1 MQFLFSHVIAAADH
15 AGVTLK
21 RQLLEKLSLYPEL
34 QWADEGVFEAA
45 PSVDYPDQVPKVA
58 AAVSQKT
65 VAGLLIC
72 GSGVGMSIA
81 ANRYPHVRAVL
92 CQDPLRAQLARQHN
106 DANVIVF
113 GERLIGVDMAF
124 ASLITFLTTPFE
136 GGRHTSRIEKL
147 SRLGNLPVF

>member
-1 MQFLFSHVIAAADH
+1 MQFLFSHMVTAADH

-21 RQLLEKLSLYPEL
+21 RALLDKLSLYPEL
-34 QWADEGVFEAA
+34 QCLDEGVFEAV

-72 GSGVGMSIA
+72 GSGIGMSIA

-92 CQDPLRAQLARQHN
+92 CQDPLMARLARQHN

-113 GERLIGVDMAF
+113 GESLMEVEKAF
-124 ASLITFLTTPFE
+124 ACLTVFLTTAFE
-136 GGRHTSRIEKL
+136 GGRHGRRVEKL
-147 SRLGNLPVF
+147 SQLPGSLE

>member
-1 MQFLFSHVIAAADH
+1 MQFLFSRIVAAADH

-21 RQLLEKLSLYPEL
+21 RQLLEKLSSYPEI
-34 QWADEGVFEAA
+34 QWIDEGVFKET

-58 AAVSQKT
+58 AAVSEKA

-92 CQDPLRAQLARQHN
+92 CQDPVTAKLARQHN
-106 DANVIVF
+106 DANMIVF
-113 GERLIGVDMAF
+113 GERLVEVNMAF
-124 ASLITFLTTPFE
+124 ASLLTFLTTPFE
-136 GGRHTSRIEKL
+136 GGRHISRIEKL
-147 SRLGNLPVF
+147 SHLKS